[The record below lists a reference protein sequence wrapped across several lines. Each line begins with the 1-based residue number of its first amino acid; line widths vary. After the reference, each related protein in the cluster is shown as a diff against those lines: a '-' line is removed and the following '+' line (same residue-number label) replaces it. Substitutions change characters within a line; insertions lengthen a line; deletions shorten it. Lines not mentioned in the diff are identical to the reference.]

1 MLRRACEVAATWP
14 SHLTV
19 SVNLSPVQ
27 FEDGEI
33 ARTTAA
39 ALAAAGLAAERLELE
54 ITEGLLLSD
63 TERVM
68 RQLAEL
74 KALGVRIAMD
84 DFGTGYSSLSY
95 LWRFP
100 FDKIKIDQS
109 FVRGLHGDDPHLTSV
124 IGTMVALGRSLG
136 MTVTAEGVETKAQL
150 DFLKSIG
157 CDELQGYY
165 LGRPMPIENLPAAI
179 LNDFRSTLPA
189 EAEPRSLGL
198 RPTLVG

>member
-1 MLRRACEVAATWP
+1 
-14 SHLTV
+14 
-19 SVNLSPVQ
+19 
-27 FEDGEI
+27 
-33 ARTTAA
+33 
-39 ALAAAGLAAERLELE
+39 
-54 ITEGLLLSD
+54 
-63 TERVM
+63 
-68 RQLAEL
+68 
-74 KALGVRIAMD
+74 
-84 DFGTGYSSLSY
+84 
-95 LWRFP
+95 
-100 FDKIKIDQS
+100 
-109 FVRGLHGDDPHLTSV
+109 
-124 IGTMVALGRSLG
+124 MVALGRSLG